1 MRKGLFVRLALTNI
15 RKNRGTYIPYILTC
29 ICCIAMLYMMLF
41 IQANPGMEKV
51 PGGSDIGMIMW
62 LGIFVVGVFSCIF
75 LLYSNSFLMKRRQK
89 ELGLYNILGM
99 EKGHIGKMMFLE
111 TIFTSIFSLA
121 AGILVG
127 ILGSKLAL
135 LLLLKLIHLPAQFG
149 FYISGTGIV
158 ICIIGF
164 GGIFLLTLVN
174 NLRRVHLS
182 RPVEL
187 LCGSSAGER
196 EPKAKWLMALIGFIC
211 LGVGYYIAVTTESPL
226 EALYM
231 FLIAVLLVMAG
242 TYLVFTSGSI
252 AVLKMLR
259 WKKSFYYKMKNFTSV
274 SGMIY
279 RMKQN
284 AVGLAS
290 ICILSTG
297 VLLMLSSTVCLNFGI
312 EDCLNYRYPYDMNIN
327 IRYASLEETRNA
339 VSAVLDAV
347 EKEEISYETFYR
359 EISLN
364 IAYIKEGTELVF
376 RNPGSVSDVAV
387 GSLAVIPEE
396 EYERIS
402 GTGTELSE
410 GQVIA
415 YGQSSGETLRISGT
429 DFQVKE
435 WLKKYPLDSAPLVY
449 GDYSAV
455 IVTDADFEK
464 IDELQKKAYGEYASQ
479 PSAVIGIDVADK
491 EQISACVQKLEGTL
505 TGIKDSGV
513 VPENAWVT
521 NDVRQENYDRFYLL
535 YGGLFFLGILLGG
548 MFLMGTA
555 MIIYYK
561 QMSEGYEDKQ
571 RFEIMRKVGMSSR
584 EVRSSIRRQILMVFF
599 LPLLMAILHI
609 IMAFPLVKRLL
620 LMLGMANT
628 RLFMMCTAGTILVF
642 AAVYA
647 VIYMITARSYYKILQ
662 KAE

>member
-415 YGQSSGETLRISGT
+415 YGQSSGDGFPGERM
-429 DFQVKE
+429 
-435 WLKKYPLDSAPLVY
+435 A
-449 GDYSAV
+449 
-455 IVTDADFEK
+455 EK
-464 IDELQKKAYGEYASQ
+464 IPSGFRSTGLRGLQCG
-479 PSAVIGIDVADK
+479 D
-491 EQISACVQKLEGTL
+491 C
-505 TGIKDSGV
+505 
-513 VPENAWVT
+513 
-521 NDVRQENYDRFYLL
+521 DRC
-535 YGGLFFLGILLGG
+535 GL
-548 MFLMGTA
+548 
-555 MIIYYK
+555 
-561 QMSEGYEDKQ
+561 
-571 RFEIMRKVGMSSR
+571 
-584 EVRSSIRRQILMVFF
+584 
-599 LPLLMAILHI
+599 
-609 IMAFPLVKRLL
+609 
-620 LMLGMANT
+620 
-628 RLFMMCTAGTILVF
+628 
-642 AAVYA
+642 
-647 VIYMITARSYYKILQ
+647 
-662 KAE
+662 

>member
-347 EKEEISYETFYR
+347 EKEEISYETLYR

-402 GTGTELSE
+402 GTEPVLSE

-429 DFQVKE
+429 DFRVKE

-479 PSAVIGIDVADK
+479 PSTVIGIDVADK

>member
-479 PSAVIGIDVADK
+479 PFAVIGIDVADK

>member
-1 MRKGLFVRLALTNI
+1 
-15 RKNRGTYIPYILTC
+15 
-29 ICCIAMLYMMLF
+29 
-41 IQANPGMEKV
+41 
-51 PGGSDIGMIMW
+51 
-62 LGIFVVGVFSCIF
+62 
-75 LLYSNSFLMKRRQK
+75 
-89 ELGLYNILGM
+89 M

>member
-402 GTGTELSE
+402 GTEPELSE